1 MVDEKSQI
9 LLVEDDRVLGKNLK
23 ERLEKENY
31 FIDWVTTQRECEFIK
46 SKWSNYDLIIFDVTL
61 PDGSGF
67 ELAKL
72 IKKITTVPF
81 IFMTAL
87 SEPENRLYG
96 YELGAEEFIPKPFHL
111 KELLLRVSHVLSNHA
126 KEKIISINN
135 RIIDFKSMKLRDET
149 EGTEQLIPLRDLKVL
164 KFLIDSS
171 PKAVNRDEIL
181 NNVWGEDEYP
191 SPRSIDNAIVRLRQ
205 YIKDEKGEIIK
216 SVRGVGYQWNL

>member
-1 MVDEKSQI
+1 
-9 LLVEDDRVLGKNLK
+9 
-23 ERLEKENY
+23 
-31 FIDWVTTQRECEFIK
+31 
-46 SKWSNYDLIIFDVTL
+46 
-61 PDGSGF
+61 
-67 ELAKL
+67 
-72 IKKITTVPF
+72 
-81 IFMTAL
+81 
-87 SEPENRLYG
+87 
-96 YELGAEEFIPKPFHL
+96 
-111 KELLLRVSHVLSNHA
+111 
-126 KEKIISINN
+126 
-135 RIIDFKSMKLRDET
+135 MKLRDET